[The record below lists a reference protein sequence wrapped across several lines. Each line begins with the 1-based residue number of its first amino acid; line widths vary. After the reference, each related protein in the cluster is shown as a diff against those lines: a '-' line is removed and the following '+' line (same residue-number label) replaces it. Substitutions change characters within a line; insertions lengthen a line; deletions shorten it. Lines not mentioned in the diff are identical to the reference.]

1 MDNNYTWIFIIAG
14 IFILFFLLSHTIYIT
29 TTSVPISENSCG
41 ISTYGCCPDK
51 LTTKTD
57 SWGSNC
63 QKQTQQPQPN
73 TMMPGS
79 STAPVLPIQP
89 TAPPSSGI
97 PPTPYVG
104 QNVANTTPYPPNSM
118 LIPIPIPTQAQMMQ
132 QQQQQP
138 LADQQ
143 MLPPQMPPQ

>member
-1 MDNNYTWIFIIAG
+1 MDNNNYTWIFIIAG

-29 TTSVPISENSCG
+29 TSSVPISENSCG
-41 ISTYGCCPDK
+41 LSTYGCCPDK
-51 LTTKTD
+51 VTTKTD

-63 QKQTQQPQPN
+63 QKQPQPQPQPQPN

-79 STAPVLPIQP
+79 STAPILPIQP
-89 TAPPSSGI
+89 TSPPSSNI
-97 PPTPYVG
+97 TPTPYVG

-118 LIPIPIPTQAQMMQ
+118 LIPIPIPTATAI
-132 QQQQQP
+132 QP

-143 MLPPQMPPQ
+143 MLPPKILPR